1 MNSAKHRHLSDLYD
15 ALFSFESGHKSGH
28 YPIHKSISIDERALL
43 EWMIAQIAVKPGLR
57 VLDAGCGTGHT
68 LFTLQSY
75 IPNIDGVGISI
86 SKREI
91 DFANK
96 MASAENS
103 VLDFQHRNMEAPLDD
118 LGTFDL
124 IFAIESLKHTG
135 QPALVIH
142 SLCEALKEEGQLV
155 VVDDYLNENHVFK
168 IITEHK
174 KLWDAPGFICRHDMA
189 AVLTDRKDITYD
201 VIDLSKHVKTKA
213 YWRIMAIEKLLRLM
227 ISVAS
232 RLGINYRNLLTYRG
246 AMLLELLH
254 KQQLAGYYCWII
266 KKKK

>member
-1 MNSAKHRHLSDLYD
+1 MKSGKNRNLSDLYD
-15 ALFSFESGHKSGH
+15 ALFTFESGRKNGH
-28 YPIHKSISIDERALL
+28 YPIHKSISIDGRVLL
-43 EWMIAQIAVKPGLR
+43 EWMIEKIAVKPGLR

-68 LFTLQSY
+68 LFTLQSH
-75 IPNIDGVGISI
+75 IKNISGVGISV
-86 SKREI
+86 SQREV
-91 DFANK
+91 DFAKK
-96 MASAENS
+96 MATAENS
-103 VLDFQHRNMEAPLDD
+103 VLAFQHRNMEAPLDD
-118 LGTFDL
+118 LGAFDL
-124 IFAIESLKHTG
+124 IFAIESLKHSG
-135 QPALVIH
+135 QPARVIH

-201 VIDLSKHVKTKA
+201 MIDLSKHVETKA
-213 YWRIMAIEKLLRLM
+213 YWRIMVIEKLLRLM
-227 ISVAS
+227 ISLAS

-254 KQQLAGYYCWII
+254 KQQLVGYYCWII